1 MLKYVVVVVGMGIVV
16 GLVVGLGLVV
26 LEFGW
31 KFRRLI
37 ASWLI

>member
-31 KFRRLI
+31 K
-37 ASWLI
+37 ST